1 MDIGNKIRE
10 LRNKHN
16 LTQEELAV
24 KLSISPQAV
33 SRWECGVSLPD
44 ISMIPLLSK
53 TLFVSADELLGCG
66 SSKNQLF
73 DSCNNLTIWGDVL
86 NQDQIDSIFENHDM
100 VSDGT
105 PKKVLVVDDSDFMRM
120 MIRDILEKFGHSVL
134 GASDGKCAFTVLEHT
149 KVDIII
155 LDINMPEMNGVD
167 FLKLNQQPD
176 TKIMMLSA
184 ICCESIVKE
193 TYELGA
199 SAFVAK
205 PFQADSITRRI

>member
-1 MDIGNKIRE
+1 M
-10 LRNKHN
+10 
-16 LTQEELAV
+16 
-24 KLSISPQAV
+24 
-33 SRWECGVSLPD
+33 PD

-53 TLFVSADELLGCG
+53 TLFVSADELLGCS

-86 NQDQIDSIFENHDM
+86 NQDQIDSIFENRDM

-105 PKKVLVVDDSDFMRM
+105 PQKVLVIDDSDFMRM

-134 GASDGKCAFTVLEHT
+134 GASDGKCAISVLEHT

-167 FLKLNQQPD
+167 FLRLGKFPN

-184 ICCESIVKE
+184 ISCESIVKE

>member
-10 LRNKHN
+10 LRNYHN
-16 LTQEELAV
+16 LTQEELAS
-24 KLSISPQAV
+24 KLNVTSQAV
-33 SRWECGVSLPD
+33 SRWECGMSLPD
-44 ISMIPLLSK
+44 ISMIPLLSR
-53 TLFVSADELLGCG
+53 TLFVSADELLGC
-66 SSKNQLF
+66 SCSKNHLF

-86 NQDQIDSIFENHDM
+86 NQDQIDSIFENRDM

-105 PKKVLVVDDSDFMRM
+105 PKKVLVIDDSDFMRM
-120 MIRDILEKFGHSVL
+120 MIRDILEKSGHFVL
-134 GASDGKCAFTVLEHT
+134 GASDGKCAVSVLEHT

-167 FLKLNQQPD
+167 FLKLNKSLD

>member
-10 LRNKHN
+10 LRNNHHF
-16 LTQEELAV
+16 TQEELAS
-24 KLSISPQAV
+24 KLNVTSQAV
-33 SRWECGVSLPD
+33 SRWECGISLPD

-53 TLFVSADELLGCG
+53 TLFVSADELLGC
-66 SSKNQLF
+66 SSHKNQLF

-86 NQDQIDSIFENHDM
+86 NQDQIDSIFENRDM
-100 VSDGT
+100 ASDGT

-120 MIRDILEKFGHSVL
+120 MIRDILTKAGHSVL
-134 GASDGKCAFTVLEHT
+134 GAGDGKCAFNVLEHT

-167 FLKLNQQPD
+167 FLKLGKSLD

-205 PFQADSITRRI
+205 PFQVGSITRRI

>member
-10 LRNKHN
+10 LRNRHN
-16 LTQEELAV
+16 YTQEELAS
-24 KLSISPQAV
+24 KLNVTSQAV
-33 SRWECGVSLPD
+33 SRWECGISLPD

-53 TLFVSADELLGCG
+53 TLLVSADELLGCG
-66 SSKNQLF
+66 SPQNQLF
-73 DSCNNLTIWGDVL
+73 DSCSNLTIWGDVL
-86 NQDQIDSIFENHDM
+86 NQDQIDSIFENRDM

-120 MIRDILEKFGHSVL
+120 MIRDILTKAGHSVL
-134 GASDGKCAFTVLEHT
+134 DAGDGKCAFSVLEHA

-155 LDINMPEMNGVD
+155 LDINMPEKNGVD
-167 FLKLNQQPD
+167 FLKSNRSSD

-184 ICCESIVKE
+184 ICCESIVRE

-205 PFQADSITRRI
+205 PFQVDSITRRI